1 MGAIITAIKNI
12 GLVFVSIGQ
21 FVVSLVTGTINLLQ
35 MIPQGISIL
44 TQSIGFLPQ
53 VFVMFATVSITVLVI
68 YMIVGRSHS

>member
-12 GLVFVSIGQ
+12 GMVFVSIGQ

-44 TQSIGFLPQ
+44 T
-53 VFVMFATVSITVLVI
+53 
-68 YMIVGRSHS
+68 

>member
-12 GLVFVSIGQ
+12 GMVFASIGQ